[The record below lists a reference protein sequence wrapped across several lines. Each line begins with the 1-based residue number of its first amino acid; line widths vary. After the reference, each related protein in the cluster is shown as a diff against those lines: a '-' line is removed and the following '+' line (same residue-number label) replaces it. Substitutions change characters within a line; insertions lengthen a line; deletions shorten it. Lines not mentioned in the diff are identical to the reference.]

1 MSEPNHKPSCCRE
14 DLPFII
20 YLCLST
26 LYLGA
31 QMFQGLSFLDIGM
44 YMSGYEH
51 IASDPYPSVF
61 LGQWLLSFT
70 VSSLILRLFH
80 ADSFLAMRLMFLVFS
95 VIMQVVA
102 YISCKRYVPRRYVI
116 AGLALTVLSIFGAY
130 TEMTYN
136 DYTALLFMAALLSYH
151 KGQSSSLLY
160 IAVSGFLI
168 ALAFFFR
175 ITNLAFVVF
184 PLAAWLMGRLVPWGV
199 HPFRLQALTF
209 AAGWVVGFALTY
221 LLVIATGY
229 GDIMAFTLQ
238 SIIHIG
244 GNSADAH
251 NMKAI
256 LICFYEIHKTEISA
270 TSVILVVT
278 AFMWLAYSRLTRLVR
293 TGILAF
299 LFCLTMVC
307 IYFWEHPSSITIG
320 ISIFGFALCLASKD
334 ASPALKHFFALCLC
348 LPLLEPLG
356 SNAGP
361 AFACKGTCLLSLPL
375 ALYAFDQQGRKLLAT
390 LSSNATLSN
399 NASSNNSLSSS
410 NASLAYPR
418 ALRLAFVAVCM
429 GMVYTNIFRPMM
441 EDGNRPAC
449 LHTVDSKLT
458 GPIMTTK
465 ENADTHNHL
474 IKHVKPLLPDGSY
487 LISDGSLTAI
497 SLLGCRPYAVFS
509 TVFSADAMNERY
521 IRFAFNHTHRL
532 PYYLAD
538 AEAQNE
544 KNLFVLNCLKTIS
557 PYKAV
562 WTDGRFTL
570 WKPETDN
577 GERKQKEKD

>member
-1 MSEPNHKPSCCRE
+1 M
-14 DLPFII
+14 
-20 YLCLST
+20 
-26 LYLGA
+26 
-31 QMFQGLSFLDIGM
+31 
-44 YMSGYEH
+44 
-51 IASDPYPSVF
+51 
-61 LGQWLLSFT
+61 
-70 VSSLILRLFH
+70 
-80 ADSFLAMRLMFLVFS
+80 
-95 VIMQVVA
+95 
-102 YISCKRYVPRRYVI
+102 
-116 AGLALTVLSIFGAY
+116 
-130 TEMTYN
+130 
-136 DYTALLFMAALLSYH
+136 
-151 KGQSSSLLY
+151 
-160 IAVSGFLI
+160 
-168 ALAFFFR
+168 
-175 ITNLAFVVF
+175 
-184 PLAAWLMGRLVPWGV
+184 
-199 HPFRLQALTF
+199 
-209 AAGWVVGFALTY
+209 
-221 LLVIATGY
+221 
-229 GDIMAFTLQ
+229 
-238 SIIHIG
+238 
-244 GNSADAH
+244 
-251 NMKAI
+251 
-256 LICFYEIHKTEISA
+256 
-270 TSVILVVT
+270 
-278 AFMWLAYSRLTRLVR
+278 
-293 TGILAF
+293 
-299 LFCLTMVC
+299 
-307 IYFWEHPSSITIG
+307 
-320 ISIFGFALCLASKD
+320 
-334 ASPALKHFFALCLC
+334 
-348 LPLLEPLG
+348 
-356 SNAGP
+356 
-361 AFACKGTCLLSLPL
+361 
-375 ALYAFDQQGRKLLAT
+375 ALYAFDQQGRKLLAS
-390 LSSNATLSN
+390 LSSNASSN
-399 NASSNNSLSSS
+399 NASSSNNANSNNSLSSS

-577 GERKQKEKD
+577 GERKQREKD

>member
-1 MSEPNHKPSCCRE
+1 M
-14 DLPFII
+14 
-20 YLCLST
+20 
-26 LYLGA
+26 
-31 QMFQGLSFLDIGM
+31 
-44 YMSGYEH
+44 
-51 IASDPYPSVF
+51 
-61 LGQWLLSFT
+61 
-70 VSSLILRLFH
+70 
-80 ADSFLAMRLMFLVFS
+80 
-95 VIMQVVA
+95 
-102 YISCKRYVPRRYVI
+102 
-116 AGLALTVLSIFGAY
+116 
-130 TEMTYN
+130 
-136 DYTALLFMAALLSYH
+136 
-151 KGQSSSLLY
+151 
-160 IAVSGFLI
+160 
-168 ALAFFFR
+168 
-175 ITNLAFVVF
+175 
-184 PLAAWLMGRLVPWGV
+184 
-199 HPFRLQALTF
+199 
-209 AAGWVVGFALTY
+209 TY
-221 LLVIATGY
+221 LLIIATGY

-251 NMKAI
+251 NMKA
-256 LICFYEIHKTEISA
+256 
-270 TSVILVVT
+270 
-278 AFMWLAYSRLTRLVR
+278 
-293 TGILAF
+293 
-299 LFCLTMVC
+299 
-307 IYFWEHPSSITIG
+307 
-320 ISIFGFALCLASKD
+320 
-334 ASPALKHFFALCLC
+334 
-348 LPLLEPLG
+348 
-356 SNAGP
+356 
-361 AFACKGTCLLSLPL
+361 
-375 ALYAFDQQGRKLLAT
+375 
-390 LSSNATLSN
+390 
-399 NASSNNSLSSS
+399 
-410 NASLAYPR
+410 
-418 ALRLAFVAVCM
+418 RLAFVAVCM

-474 IKHVKPLLPDGSY
+474 IKHVKPFLPDGSY